1 VNSKRATIRTI
12 AKEVGLAPSTVSRAL
27 NNKPGVS
34 ATTRE
39 LVKEV
44 SKRLGYVPFNQA
56 RALKSSK
63 TFTVGVIIPEM
74 KNPFFLGFLDG
85 IEKVLFPR
93 GYRFIVCNS
102 SQDPGKEKVY
112 LQWLME
118 HGVEGIL
125 SCPTSPYEDLS
136 MYRKIKKYG
145 IPVVF
150 YDRIIPNFAD
160 EFDSVT
166 IDNSS
171 AISDVVFYLHK
182 MGHKDLGICLPRLDI
197 YTIQERLKGFYK
209 SCELLGITIHKEWIV
224 DNMYDGDKGERRL
237 FSILT
242 SKNRP
247 TAVIATNQI
256 VTRQILKIIHEAKL
270 SIPNEVSIVGFDD
283 IPENELFSPPIT
295 AVKQPVLQIGKMS
308 TTLLLGRIDGE
319 KSGVENVQLKAELV
333 VRKSVNRASP

>member
-1 VNSKRATIRTI
+1 MTKRATIRTI

-39 LVKEV
+39 LVKEA
-44 SKRLGYVPFNQA
+44 SERLGYVPFSQA

-63 TFTVGVIIPEM
+63 TFTIGVIIPEM

-85 IEKVLFPR
+85 VEKVLFPR
-93 GYRFIVCNS
+93 GYKFIVCNS
-102 SQDPGKEKVY
+102 SQDPKKEKVY

-125 SCPTSPYEDLS
+125 ACPTSPHEDLS

-150 YDRIIPNFAD
+150 YDRIIPDSAS

-166 IDNSS
+166 IDNKS
-171 AISDVVFYLHK
+171 AVADAVFYLHK
-182 MGHKDLGICLPRLDI
+182 MGHRDLGICLPRLDI
-197 YTIQERLKGFYK
+197 YTIQERLKGFYE
-209 SCELLGITIHKEWIV
+209 SCKLLGIPIRKEWIV
-224 DNMYDGDKGERRL
+224 DNMYIGNKGEEKLR
-237 FSILT
+237 SILKA
-242 SKNRP
+242 SSRP
-247 TAVIATNQI
+247 SAIIATNQI
-256 VTRQILKIIHEAKL
+256 VTRQILKVIHECGF
-270 SIPNEVSIVGFDD
+270 SIPDEISVVGFDD
-283 IPENELFSPPIT
+283 VPENELFSPPIT
-295 AVKQPVLQIGKMS
+295 AVKQPVLQIGKIS

-319 KSGVENVQLKAELV
+319 KSDIENVQLKAELV
-333 VRKSVNRASP
+333 VRKSVNSMLPP